1 MYLDSTGSLI
11 VYNDI
16 AAFSS
21 ASDIKLKTNIK
32 PLNIDCIDL
41 INKIKP
47 VEFTWKDIKDVP
59 DNKKNT
65 IDHGF
70 ISQEVEEILQLL
82 IKDTNNYKIFSE
94 IDYIKTSY
102 QGSRL
107 EKISGLYRSQYQVIK
122 MCEYYSSSRYMG
134 KTGNKD
140 PLGREKPFYNI
151 VNYIYLS
158 TQKYLVH

>member
-21 ASDIKLKTNIK
+21 ASDMRLKTNIK

-70 ISQEVEEILQLL
+70 IAQEVEEILPLL
-82 IKDTNNYKIFSE
+82 IKNTNNYKTIKYEKFAPYIIKAIQELYSIINKQQE
-94 IDYIKTSY
+94 LIDKLMIKCS
-102 QGSRL
+102 
-107 EKISGLYRSQYQVIK
+107 I
-122 MCEYYSSSRYMG
+122 
-134 KTGNKD
+134 
-140 PLGREKPFYNI
+140 
-151 VNYIYLS
+151 
-158 TQKYLVH
+158 

>member
-70 ISQEVEEILQLL
+70 IAQEVEEILPLL
-82 IKDTNNYKIFSE
+82 IKDTNNYKTIKYEKFAPYIIKAIQELYSIINKQQE
-94 IDYIKTSY
+94 LIDKLMIKCS
-102 QGSRL
+102 
-107 EKISGLYRSQYQVIK
+107 I
-122 MCEYYSSSRYMG
+122 
-134 KTGNKD
+134 
-140 PLGREKPFYNI
+140 
-151 VNYIYLS
+151 
-158 TQKYLVH
+158 